1 MIAGVML
8 KPLKLLPD
16 ERGFLMEMLRADEPV
31 FEAFGQVYITGC
43 KAGVAK
49 AWHYH
54 REQSDHFVCVM
65 GTALLVLYD
74 GRRDS
79 PTHGEVQELVL
90 DAPPCRRAEPLL
102 VKIPPLVLH
111 GFTALDCDEARIINV
126 PTLPYRYTD
135 PDEFRAPWNSPD
147 VPYTWPAHV
156 TRGG

>member
-54 REQSDHFVCVM
+54 REQSDHFVCVT

-135 PDEFRAPWNSPD
+135 PDEFRTPWNSPD

>member
-1 MIAGVML
+1 MIADVVV

-16 ERGFLMEMLRADEPV
+16 NRGFLMEMLRADEAV
-31 FEAFGQVYITGC
+31 FKAFGQVYITGC

-54 REQSDHFVCVM
+54 CEQSDHFVCVA

-74 GRRDS
+74 NRDDS
-79 PTHGEVQELVL
+79 RTRGEVQELIL
-90 DAPPCRRAEPLL
+90 DAPPCRRAEPIL

-111 GFTALDCDEARIINV
+111 GFTALDCEEARIVNV
-126 PTLPYRYTD
+126 PTLPYRYAN
-135 PDEFRAPWNSPD
+135 PDEFRYPWDSCD
-147 VPYTWPAHV
+147 IPYTWPTYV

>member
-1 MIAGVML
+1 MIAGVIV

-16 ERGFLMEMLRADEPV
+16 ERGFLMEMLRADDAL

-54 REQSDHFVCVM
+54 RQQSDHFVCVA

-74 GRRDS
+74 PRQDS
-79 PTHGEVQELVL
+79 PTRGEVQELVL
-90 DAPPCRRAEPLL
+90 DAPPCRRAAPLL

-111 GFTALDCDEARIINV
+111 GFTALDCEEARIINV
-126 PTLPYRYTD
+126 PTLPYRYSD
-135 PDEFRAPWNSPD
+135 PDEFRYPWNSPEI
-147 VPYTWPAHV
+147 PYRWPAGV

>member
-1 MIAGVML
+1 MIAGVVI

-16 ERGFLMEMLRADEPV
+16 DRGFLMELLRSDESV

-43 KAGVAK
+43 KAGIAK
-49 AWHYH
+49 GWHYH
-54 REQSDHFVCVM
+54 REQSDHFACVG

-74 GRRDS
+74 NRAGS
-79 PTHGEVQELVL
+79 PTRGEVQELIL
-90 DAPPCRRAEPLL
+90 DAPPCRQEQPIL

-111 GFTALDCDEARIINV
+111 GFTALDCEEVRIINV

-135 PDEFRAPWNSPD
+135 PDEFRQPWNSPD
-147 VPYTWPAHV
+147 IPYTWPAHV